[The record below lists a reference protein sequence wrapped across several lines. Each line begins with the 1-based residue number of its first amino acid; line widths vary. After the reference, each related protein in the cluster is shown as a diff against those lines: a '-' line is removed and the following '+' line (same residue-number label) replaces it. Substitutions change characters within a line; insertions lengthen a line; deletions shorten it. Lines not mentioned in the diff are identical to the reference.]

1 MTDQDRLDRL
11 EREMAILRAEFAK
24 LRERL
29 GAREGVREPEE
40 RRTHQPPPPPR
51 DFPPP
56 PPRDFP
62 PPPPRDAP
70 PPRPKPEP
78 DLIADMLSSIPRPR
92 GSIEDIIGRYGF
104 MAVAMLLILVGLG
117 AFLGWAVRNG
127 YLDQT
132 ARVILGYAVAGGIAL
147 AGARIRMRGTREF
160 GNVLM
165 AMALGVVHLVSWY
178 AGPRLEVIPSWGALA
193 ISLVASAVLAE
204 FALRHDEQML
214 CAIGFGGAALAP
226 FIAGDSG
233 GNRIALAAYGVVVVA
248 LGAAALGSRQ
258 WRYARAVVLWSIIV
272 YTLAAG
278 TGWAVSSPPEFL
290 SRRLYVI
297 TPVVMLL
304 ALIPFTHAENRRGMI
319 RSSAAALILG
329 ALFRADKYPADLVAL
344 LITLAGTIIIIGAL
358 DLTRPGAL
366 EREAPVG
373 ALDQRLI
380 DKATLLDAF
389 LIPVGLFIATIAAA
403 PSMHSVQSALLGVL
417 FAAGAAWMTW
427 RTRGELE
434 SGRYATTASFIAL
447 WIVPAAFADQRL
459 AAAAGSAAMGILLLG
474 TGRRMNHLPFAFG
487 AIGSFLTASIFALEW
502 LDARGAYTYLPFLTW
517 RSLAALAAVAGW
529 IAGARIVA
537 ALDFLPE
544 LEPKMRASLREV
556 FISGAAL
563 TAFFWGI
570 LELRGAWNPTAA
582 TSLLIVYYAAT
593 GALAIYLGRLRN
605 VRHLRLAGITVALWA
620 AWKALDEA
628 SDLPNALVRMAVY
641 FAVATFL
648 IGIGYWYRNQG
659 SATTAEPLAPSP

>member
-1 MTDQDRLDRL
+1 LTDQERLDRL

-24 LRERL
+24 MREQL
-29 GAREGVREPEE
+29 GARDTGPRAEHFTR
-40 RRTHQPPPPPR
+40 HQAPPPRDVPPPPPR

-56 PPRDFP
+56 PPR
-62 PPPPRDAP
+62 
-70 PPRPKPEP
+70 PKREP
-78 DLIADMLSSIPRPR
+78 DLIADVFSSIPRPR
-92 GSIEDIIGRYGF
+92 GSIEEIIGRYGF

-117 AFLGWAVRNG
+117 AFLGWAARNG

-132 ARVILGYAVAGGIAL
+132 ARVILGYAVAGGIAFT
-147 AGARIRMRGTREF
+147 GARIRMRGTREF

-165 AMALGVVHLVSWY
+165 AMALGAVHLVSWY
-178 AGPRLEVIPSWGALA
+178 AGPRLEVIPSWGALG
-193 ISLVASAVLAE
+193 ISLVASVVLAE
-204 FALRHDEQML
+204 FALRHDEEML

-258 WRYARAVVLWSIIV
+258 WKYARAVVLWSIV
-272 YTLAAG
+272 MYTLAAG
-278 TGWAVSSPPEFL
+278 SGFAASSPPEL
-290 SRRLYVI
+290 ISRRLHVLA
-297 TPVVMLL
+297 PVAMLL
-304 ALIPFTHAENRRGMI
+304 ALIPFTHAANRRAMI
-319 RSSAAALILG
+319 RSSAAALFLG
-329 ALFRADKYPADLVAL
+329 ALFRADKYPADVVSL
-344 LITLAGTIIIIGAL
+344 LITLVGTIIIIAAL

-389 LIPVGLFIATIAAA
+389 LIPVGLFIATIVATPAI
-403 PSMHSVQSALLGVL
+403 HSVQSALLGVF

-427 RTRGELE
+427 RTRGDLE
-434 SGRYATTASFIAL
+434 SGRYATTASLIAL

-459 AAAAGSAAMGILLLG
+459 ACAAGCAAMGILLLG

-487 AIGSFLTASIFALEW
+487 AIGSFLTGSIFALEW
-502 LDARGAYTYLPFLTW
+502 LDARGAYTYVPFLSW
-517 RSLAALAAVAGW
+517 HSLAALVAVVGW

-544 LEPKMRASLREV
+544 MDTKLRASLREV

-570 LELRGAWNPTAA
+570 IELRGAWNPTAA
-582 TSLLIVYYAAT
+582 TSLLIIYYAAT

-641 FAVATFL
+641 FAVAAFL
-648 IGIGYWYRNQG
+648 IGIGYWYRNAGAG
-659 SATTAEPLAPSP
+659 SESSVEKPLAPSL